1 MPTRS
6 PDEQLRALLG
16 EAIPAGGDASST
28 MFSEDEISDLLEK
41 GTAANFDYPI
51 EAGAYYGWLE
61 KMANYANLVTVN
73 EGNAMR
79 ELTEL
84 HRNAQRMVD
93 RYIGYVPTPGRG
105 RARVGRISRD
115 RTY

>member
-1 MPTRS
+1 MNRTP
-6 PDEQLRALLG
+6 EQQLRGLLG
-16 EAIPAGGDASST
+16 EAIPAGGSDSDT
-28 MFSEDEISDLLEK
+28 MFTDSEIADLYEK
-41 GTAANFDYPI
+41 GQGANFDYPV

-84 HRNAQRMVD
+84 HKGAQRMVD
-93 RYIGYVPTPGRG
+93 RYVGYVPTPGRG

-115 RTY
+115 NTY